1 MQTGGGYSAG
11 HNFWPTKAGTP
22 AALALAGFFLIAA
35 LVQWWGVDGPSCDGA
50 GTGAGAPGGGGTHW
64 TELCALR
71 WERVRDWGD
80 WWRLLAYCAV
90 HHSFWHAVA
99 GAVGLYVA
107 GRAVEPIIGSGQ
119 MLGAALLGAV
129 AGAFTSWGLGAF
141 IALAQ
146 PSGDTATGPVAG
158 EVCPDGPPLEGTL
171 PMLAALVGVY
181 STILP
186 GWRMGAACR
195 WRVLCPLT
203 AGAFGWL
210 VAVGCAL
217 WWASGWFPEAGPAP
231 MLAGLLAGWGFA
243 RLLGFGEPL
252 FGRHKAQDC
261 MPGFRRVEE
270 MNWEEFLST
279 ELNPVLEK
287 ISTQGIQSLTRAEW
301 RILQQSRRKLEGW

>member
-1 MQTGGGYSAG
+1 MQTGGGYFAG
-11 HNFWPTKAGTP
+11 HNPAQTKTGTP
-22 AALALAGFFLIAA
+22 AALVLAGVFLTAA
-35 LVQWWGVDGPSCDGA
+35 LVQWWSADGPI
-50 GTGAGAPGGGGTHW
+50 GTGAGVGAPGAAGELRW
-64 TELCALR
+64 AELCGLR
-71 WERVRDWGD
+71 WDRVKDEGE
-80 WWRLLAYCAV
+80 WWRLLSYSAV
-90 HHSFWHAVA
+90 HHSFWHAIA
-99 GAVGLYVA
+99 GAIGLYVA
-107 GRAVEPIIGSGQ
+107 GRAVEPIIGTGQ
-119 MLGAALLGAV
+119 MLCAALLGMV
-129 AGAFTSWGLGAF
+129 TGSFTNCGLGALM
-141 IALAQ
+141 ALAQ
-146 PSGDTATGPVAG
+146 PDGNQGTGPGAG
-158 EVCPDGPPLEGTL
+158 GGCPDGPPLEGTL

-231 MLAGLLAGWGFA
+231 MLTGLLAGWGFA

-252 FGRHKAQDC
+252 FGLHKAPAC
-261 MPGFRRVEE
+261 TAGFRRVEE
-270 MNWEEFLST
+270 MDWEEFLST

-287 ISTQGIQSLTRAEW
+287 ISTHGIHSLTRAEW